1 MQRRYAQ
8 EVMPSARLLALMA
21 SAECHLMTSDF
32 AAANVPLQLMIA
44 EASPESESFGSN
56 VFLLQSICSLALRQS
71 EQFRIAI
78 ENLSNIT
85 HMAPMSALMRSV
97 EAACK
102 EKDWLLAE
110 ELIEKML
117 LQGACA
123 DAMYRALHSLRA
135 SP

>member
-1 MQRRYAQ
+1 
-8 EVMPSARLLALMA
+8 
-21 SAECHLMTSDF
+21 MTSDF
-32 AAANVPLQLMIA
+32 AAAKNPLQLMIA
-44 EASPESESFGSN
+44 EASPQSESFGPN
-56 VFLLQSICSLALRQS
+56 VFLLQSICSLALRQP
-71 EQFRIAI
+71 EQLRIAI
-78 ENLSNIT
+78 ENLSNVT

-102 EKDWLLAE
+102 EQDWLVAE
-110 ELIEKML
+110 EHIEKMR